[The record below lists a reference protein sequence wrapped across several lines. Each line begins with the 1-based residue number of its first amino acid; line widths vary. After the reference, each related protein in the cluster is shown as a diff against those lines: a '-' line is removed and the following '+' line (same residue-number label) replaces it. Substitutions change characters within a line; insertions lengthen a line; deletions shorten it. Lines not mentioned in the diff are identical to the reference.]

1 MELSDFARKWSHPDY
16 PPERVNESDLIA
28 AETELGIKFP
38 EDYRAQVL
46 NVGLPRPT
54 LALLSAIVDRGME
67 LNDLSVLHNP
77 KAVVENTNGWQ
88 TAGMPKHLIAIG
100 SDSSGSSFC
109 FDVKDLRA
117 AIVTTVPVYFWD
129 HDFGETQHVASS
141 FSNWISSYVGSWCH
155 DLTHDF
161 RRSR

>member
-77 KAVVENTNGWQ
+77 KAVVEIRMVGKQ
-88 TAGMPKHLIAIG
+88 QACRSILLQSEATAVG
-100 SDSSGSSFC
+100 
-109 FDVKDLRA
+109 
-117 AIVTTVPVYFWD
+117 
-129 HDFGETQHVASS
+129 VASAS
-141 FSNWISSYVGSWCH
+141 M
-155 DLTHDF
+155 
-161 RRSR
+161 